1 MKPHLRKEFMKILRE
16 NLRPPATGESCKTA
30 NAIPPDPDIPD
41 RIFGS
46 LKPAVAYVVAVT
58 RCGRQTAA
66 TDRGQPGMY
75 CFIYNLL
82 STR

>member
-1 MKPHLRKEFMKILRE
+1 MKILRE
-16 NLRPPATGESCKTA
+16 CLRPTAMGESCKTA

-41 RIFGS
+41 VIFGS

-58 RCGRQTAA
+58 RFGRQTAA
-66 TDRGQPGMY
+66 KDCGQAAMY

-82 STR
+82 ITR